1 MYINYIIHASR
12 RSFPMIRS
20 TFSTAALL
28 LLLPSLAFAQNSSRT
43 VERIEQKG
51 NRLEVVTNDGVYL
64 ITPYSDRIM
73 ETVFV
78 PKGEAH
84 DPRSHAVVMTPKAA
98 GSLTTAG
105 GAVQFATGG
114 ISATVTRSPFGISY
128 AYKGKPLVAEKN
140 GYTRDGKLESIDFA
154 LTPDEALY
162 GGGARALGMNRRGHR
177 LPLYN
182 KAHYGY
188 GQKSEQMSYA
198 MPLVLSSKMYMVH
211 FDNPTTGFL
220 DLDAKKANVLSYE
233 PSSGRKAYQVIAGD
247 SWEQLAWEYTSLTGR
262 QPLPPRWAFGNFAS
276 RFGYHTEAEARAT
289 VDKFIAEQVPLDA
302 IVFDLYWFG
311 PDMRGSM
318 GNFSFSKA
326 QFPDPRQMMADFS
339 ARGVKTILITEP
351 FVLTAST
358 RWQEAVDRKVLA
370 TDDKGAPFRYDFYFG
385 NTGLID
391 ITSPVA
397 RSWFWDIYKGL
408 APMGVAGWWGD
419 LGEPE
424 VHPDATRHVGGTAA
438 QVHNIYGHEWA
449 RLVHEGYRKD
459 FPNQRPFIL
468 MRSGYSGSQ
477 RFGLIPWSG
486 DVSRSWDG
494 LKPQPEISLQM
505 GMQGA
510 AYMHSDL
517 GGFAG
522 ANLDDELY
530 TRWLQYGVFQ
540 PIFRPHAQEDVA
552 SEPVFRSPAALALA
566 REAIRL
572 RYRLLP
578 YNYTAAFDNNQ
589 TGLPLMRPLMYEEP
603 GNPELRELSSTYLWG
618 NDILV
623 SPVLEAKKTV
633 QEVYFPATAAWIDFH
648 TGQRHEGG
656 STAQAALAADRI
668 PVFVRAGAFIP
679 MAPGM
684 QTTRDYSGKRIELHY
699 YHDRS
704 VAAGSGKMYEDDGE
718 TPEAFEK
725 GKYELLQFASRVSG
739 KVLEI
744 SVASEAGANQRR
756 TARALSMVVHN
767 IDARPVRVEVDGHAV
782 KYDYQDATR
791 TLVFQAPAS
800 DAARRRIA
808 VSL

>member
-1 MYINYIIHASR
+1 
-12 RSFPMIRS
+12 MIRTTLS
-20 TFSTAALL
+20 IAALL
-28 LLLPSLAFAQNSSRT
+28 LMLAPLALAQNSLRT

-51 NRLEVVTNDGVYL
+51 NRLEVVTSDGVYL
-64 ITPYSDRIM
+64 LTPYSDRIM

-78 PKGEAH
+78 PNGEAQ
-84 DPRSHAVVMTPKAA
+84 DTRSHAVVMAPKGAA
-98 GSLTTAG
+98 RVTAVG
-105 GAVQFATGG
+105 GAVEFTTGG
-114 ISATVTRSPFGISY
+114 ISATITRSPFGISY
-128 AYKGKPLVAEKN
+128 AYKGRPLVAEKN
-140 GYTRDGKLESIDFA
+140 GYTRKDKHESIDFA
-154 LTPDEALY
+154 LAPGEALY

-188 GQKSEQMSYA
+188 GQKSEQMSFG

-220 DLDAKKANVLSYE
+220 DLDAKQANVLSYE

-247 SWEQLAWEYTSLTGR
+247 SWEQLAYEYTSLTGR

-276 RFGYHTEAEARAT
+276 RFGYHSEAEARAT

-318 GNFSFSKA
+318 GNFTFDKNH
-326 QFPDPRQMMADFS
+326 FPNPRQMMADFS
-339 ARGVKTILITEP
+339 AKGVKTILITEP
-351 FVLTAST
+351 FVLTASK
-358 RWQEAVDRKVLA
+358 RWPEAVARKVLA
-370 TDDKGAPFRYDFYFG
+370 TDDKGAPFTYDFFFG

-391 ITSPVA
+391 ITSPAA
-397 RSWFWDIYKGL
+397 RSWFWDIYKEL
-408 APMGVAGWWGD
+408 APLGVAGWWGD

-424 VHPDATRHVGGTAA
+424 VHPAATRHVGGTAA

-449 RLVHEGYRKD
+449 RLVYEGYRKD
-459 FPNQRPFIL
+459 FPQQRPFIL

-477 RFGLIPWSG
+477 RFGMIPWSG

-522 ANLDDELY
+522 ATLDDELY

-589 TGLPLMRPLMYEEP
+589 AGLPLMRPLMYEEP
-603 GNPELRELSSTYLWG
+603 DNPKVRDLSSAYLWG

-623 SPVLEAKKTV
+623 SPVLEANKTA
-633 QEVYFPATAAWIDFH
+633 QEVYFPATGTWLDFH

-656 STAQAALAADRI
+656 SSAQVALAAERI

-679 MAPGM
+679 MAHAM
-684 QTTRDYSGKRIELHY
+684 QSTRDYSSKHIELHY

-704 VAAGSGKMYEDDGE
+704 VAAGSGKMYDDDGE

-725 GKYELLQFASRVSG
+725 GKYELLQFASRVADAG
-739 KVLEI
+739 LAI
-744 SVASEAGANQRR
+744 TVASESGSNWKRP
-756 TARALSMVVHN
+756 ARSLSMVVHN
-767 IDARPVRVEVDGHAV
+767 LDAKPAQVEVDGRAV
-782 KYDYQDATR
+782 PFDYRAASK
-791 TLVFQAPAS
+791 TLVFEAKAS
-800 DAARRRIA
+800 GDARRRIA
-808 VSL
+808 IRM

>member
-1 MYINYIIHASR
+1 
-12 RSFPMIRS
+12 MIKS
-20 TFSTAALL
+20 TISTAVLL
-28 LLLPSLAFAQNSSRT
+28 LTLPSLALAQNSSRT
-43 VERIEQKG
+43 VERIAQNG

-84 DPRSHAVVMTPKAA
+84 DVRSHAVVMTPYAA
-98 GSLTTAG
+98 GRLKTAG
-105 GAVQFATGG
+105 GAAEFATAG
-114 ISATVTRSPFGISY
+114 ISATVTRAPFGISY

-140 GYTRDGKLESIDFA
+140 GYTRQGNSESIDFA

-188 GQKSEQMSYA
+188 GQTSSQMSYG

-220 DLDAKKANVLSYE
+220 DLDAKKTNVLSFE

-247 SWEQLAWEYTSLTGR
+247 SWEQLTYEYTSLTGR

-276 RFGYHTEAEARAT
+276 RFGYRTEAQARAT
-289 VDKFIAEQVPLDA
+289 VDKFIAEKVPLDA

-326 QFPDPRQMMADFS
+326 QFPQPRQMMADFS
-339 ARGVKTILITEP
+339 AKGVKTILITEP

-358 RWQEAVDRKVLA
+358 RWQEAVERKVLA
-370 TDDKGAPFRYDFYFG
+370 TDDKGAPLRFDFYFG

-391 ITSPVA
+391 ITSPLA
-397 RSWFWDIYKGL
+397 RSWFWDIYKEL
-408 APMGVAGWWGD
+408 TPLGVAGWWGD

-424 VHPDATRHVGGTAA
+424 VHPAAARHVGGSAA

-449 RLVHEGYRKD
+449 RVVYEGYRKD

-522 ANLDDELY
+522 ATLDDELY
-530 TRWLQYGVFQ
+530 VRWLQYGVFQ

-589 TGLPLMRPLMYEEP
+589 AGLPLMRPVMFEEP
-603 GNPELRELSSTYLWG
+603 HNASVRALSSTYLWG
-618 NDILV
+618 PDMLV
-623 SPVLEAKKTV
+623 SPVLEAKKTA
-633 QEVYFPATAAWIDFH
+633 QEVYFPATAAWIDFY

-656 STAQAALAADRI
+656 STARVALSPDRI

-679 MAPGM
+679 MAPAM
-684 QTTRDYSGKRIELHY
+684 QTTRDYTGRNIELHY

-725 GKYELLQFASRVSG
+725 GKYELLQFASRASD

-756 TARALSMVVHN
+756 VARALSMVVHN
-767 IDARPVRVEVDGHAV
+767 LDARPALVEVDGRAV
-782 KYDYQDATR
+782 QFDYQAASKA
-791 TLVFQAPAS
+791 LNFLAPAS
-800 DAARRRIA
+800 DAARRLIT
-808 VSL
+808 VTQGG

>member
-1 MYINYIIHASR
+1 
-12 RSFPMIRS
+12 MIRS
-20 TFSTAALL
+20 TLGTAALL
-28 LLLPSLAFAQNSSRT
+28 LMLPSLALAQNSSRT

-51 NRLEVVTNDGVYL
+51 HRLEVVTNDGVYR

-78 PKGEAH
+78 PRGEAY
-84 DPRSHAVVMTPKAA
+84 DARSHAVVMAPKAA
-98 GSLTTAG
+98 GTLRTSG
-105 GAVQFATGG
+105 GAVEFATAG

-128 AYKGKPLVAEKN
+128 SYKGRPLLAEKN
-140 GYTRDGKLESIDFA
+140 GYTRKDKLESIDFA
-154 LTPDEALY
+154 LAPDEALY

-188 GQKSEQMSYA
+188 GQKSAQMSFG

-247 SWEQLAWEYTSLTGR
+247 SWEQLAYEYTSLTGR

-276 RFGYHTEAEARAT
+276 RFGYHSEAEARAT
-289 VDKFIAEQVPLDA
+289 VDKFIAGQVPLDA

-318 GNFSFSKA
+318 GNFSFDKNN
-326 QFPDPRQMMADFS
+326 FPNPRQMMADFS
-339 ARGVKTILITEP
+339 AKGVKTVLITEP
-351 FVLTAST
+351 FVLTASK
-358 RWQEAVDRKVLA
+358 RWPEAVARKVLA
-370 TDDKGAPFRYDFYFG
+370 TDDKGAPFTYDFYFG

-391 ITSPVA
+391 ITSPAA
-397 RSWFWDIYKGL
+397 RNWLWDIYKEL
-408 APMGVAGWWGD
+408 APLGVAGWWGD

-424 VHPDATRHVGGTAA
+424 VHPDATRHVGGSAA

-449 RLVHEGYRKD
+449 RLIHEGYRKD
-459 FPNQRPFIL
+459 FPLQRPFIL

-477 RFGLIPWSG
+477 RFGMIPWSG

-522 ANLDDELY
+522 ATLDDELY

-589 TGLPLMRPLMYEEP
+589 AGLPLMRPLMYEEP
-603 GNPELRELSSTYLWG
+603 GNPKLRDLSSAYLWG

-623 SPVLEAKKTV
+623 SPVLEAKKAT
-633 QEVYFPATAAWIDFH
+633 QEVYFPATGAWLDFH

-656 STAQAALAADRI
+656 TSAQVALAADRI
-668 PVFVRAGAFIP
+668 PAFVRAGAFIP
-679 MAPGM
+679 MARAI
-684 QTTRDYSGKRIELHY
+684 QTTRDYSSKNIELHY

-704 VAAGSGKMYEDDGE
+704 VAAGSGKMYDDDGE

-725 GKYELLQFASRVSG
+725 GKYELLQFASRMTG
-739 KVLEI
+739 NELAI
-744 SVASEAGANQRR
+744 TVASEAGANWKRH
-756 TARALSMVVHN
+756 ARSLSMVVHN
-767 IDARPVRVEVDGHAV
+767 LDGKPAQVEVDGRAV
-782 KYDYQDATR
+782 PFDYQAGSS
-791 TLVFQAPAS
+791 TLVFEAAAS
-800 DAARRRIA
+800 ADARRRFAIRM
-808 VSL
+808 